1 MIGKI
6 IDVEINGRVIS
17 GEVIKEDSEA
27 VYLDTDYGIRKIF
40 RQDLP

>member
-6 IDVEINGRVIS
+6 IDVEIDGRVIS

-27 VYLDTDYGIRKIF
+27 VYLDTDTGVKKIF
-40 RQDLP
+40 HQDLP